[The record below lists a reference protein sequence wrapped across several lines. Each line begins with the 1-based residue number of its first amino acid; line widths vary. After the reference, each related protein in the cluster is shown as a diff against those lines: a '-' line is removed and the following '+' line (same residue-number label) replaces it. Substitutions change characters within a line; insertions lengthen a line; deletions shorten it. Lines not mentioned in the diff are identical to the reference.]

1 VAITTT
7 SSVRAQGAGFV
18 GGAGVEG
25 LITPNI
31 SLRAEYLYMQTLDDT
46 SAIPGVTS
54 HLSDNIFRVGVNYKP
69 SR

>member
-1 VAITTT
+1 V
-7 SSVRAQGAGFV
+7 QGAGFV

-31 SLRAEYLYMQTLDDT
+31 TLRAEYLYLQTLDDSST
-46 SAIPGVTS
+46 TIYGAQGTS
-54 HLSDNIFRVGVNYKP
+54 HWSDNIFRVGVNYKL